1 MFQSF
6 FPKPELF
13 FPSVVIWSAFVV
25 GFWYIFGNDLGLAL
39 GFDLPQEAVEPVIG
53 LGHFT
58 TIDFIW
64 FYLYYVIITA
74 VFAGFWFFYSPHRWQ
89 MWSILGSSLILFST
103 YFGVQ
108 VSVAINNWRRPFFD
122 AVQNALDPNTEIAV
136 TAADL
141 YSYFVTFAEIAFLAV
156 AVFVMTRFFVS
167 HYIFRWRTA
176 MNNYYLENWQRL
188 RHVEGAAQRVQED
201 TMRFAGIMENLGVQ
215 IVDAVMTLF
224 AFLPV
229 LMALS
234 DYVTELPIIGVIPD
248 PLFYVAIF
256 WSIFG
261 TVFLALIGIKLPGLE
276 FRNQRVEAAFRKEL
290 VYGEDY
296 AERAEPLTMRE
307 LFNNVRRNYFR
318 LYFHYMYFNVGRS
331 FYFQADNIIGYF
343 ILVPTIAAGAIT
355 FGILQQILTAFGQ
368 VSNSFQL
375 IVNAWPTVIELIS
388 IHKRLWAFESV
399 LKGTDLPQIDQDFM
413 SGKDTGA

>member
-122 AVQNALDPNTEIAV
+122 AVQNARPE
-136 TAADL
+136 
-141 YSYFVTFAEIAFLAV
+141 Y
-156 AVFVMTRFFVS
+156 
-167 HYIFRWRTA
+167 
-176 MNNYYLENWQRL
+176 
-188 RHVEGAAQRVQED
+188 
-201 TMRFAGIMENLGVQ
+201 
-215 IVDAVMTLF
+215 
-224 AFLPV
+224 
-229 LMALS
+229 
-234 DYVTELPIIGVIPD
+234 
-248 PLFYVAIF
+248 
-256 WSIFG
+256 
-261 TVFLALIGIKLPGLE
+261 
-276 FRNQRVEAAFRKEL
+276 RN
-290 VYGEDY
+290 
-296 AERAEPLTMRE
+296 
-307 LFNNVRRNYFR
+307 
-318 LYFHYMYFNVGRS
+318 
-331 FYFQADNIIGYF
+331 
-343 ILVPTIAAGAIT
+343 
-355 FGILQQILTAFGQ
+355 
-368 VSNSFQL
+368 
-375 IVNAWPTVIELIS
+375 
-388 IHKRLWAFESV
+388 
-399 LKGTDLPQIDQDFM
+399 
-413 SGKDTGA
+413 SGHGS